1 MIDRRGTFIIAEA
14 GVNHNGSLDM
24 AKRLV
29 EEAKRAGADSIK
41 FQTFRADR
49 LASIDAR
56 KASYQ
61 EETTPVGESQ
71 YTMLKSLEL
80 SGDDHIELMDHCRK
94 NDIMFLSSPFD
105 EESADLLEHLGV
117 TAFKIP
123 SGEITNLPFLTHLA
137 GKRKPLIL
145 STGMSTLGEIEE
157 ALATFHSA
165 GNSDVSLLHCV
176 TEYPAPFD
184 EINLNALISIRTA
197 FGLPT
202 GYSDHTRG
210 IEIAI
215 AAVALGAVIIEKHF
229 TLDSTL
235 PGPDHRASIEPLEF
249 KRMVTAIRNVERA
262 MGDGIKRPAA
272 CELRNI
278 PIVRRSLVAAR
289 DIRAGETITSPDI
302 VVKRPGTGIFPRDLN
317 AVIGM
322 RATSPI
328 PRDTVLTWGH
338 FK

>member
-1 MIDRRGTFIIAEA
+1 
-14 GVNHNGSLDM
+14 
-24 AKRLV
+24 
-29 EEAKRAGADSIK
+29 
-41 FQTFRADR
+41 
-49 LASIDAR
+49 
-56 KASYQ
+56 
-61 EETTPVGESQ
+61 
-71 YTMLKSLEL
+71 
-80 SGDDHIELMDHCRK
+80 
-94 NDIMFLSSPFD
+94 
-105 EESADLLEHLGV
+105 LGV

-184 EINLNALISIRTA
+184 EINLKALISIRTA
-197 FGLPT
+197 FGLPV

-235 PGPDHRASIEPLEF
+235 PGPDHRASLEPLEF

-289 DIRAGETITSPDI
+289 DIRAGETITSSDI
-302 VVKRPGTGIFPRDLN
+302 AVKRPGTGISPRDLN
-317 AVIGM
+317 AVVGM

>member
-1 MIDRRGTFIIAEA
+1 MIGRNGTFIIAEA
-14 GVNHNGSLDM
+14 GVNHNGSLEV

-29 EEAKRAGADSIK
+29 EEAKQAGADSIK
-41 FQTFRADR
+41 VQTFRADT
-49 LASIDAR
+49 LASTEAK

-61 EETTPVGESQ
+61 KESTPADESQ
-71 YTMLKSLEL
+71 YTMLKGLEL
-80 SGDDHIELMDHCRK
+80 SDDDHIELMNHCRE
-94 NDIMFLSSPFD
+94 NGIMFLSSPFD

-137 GKRKPLIL
+137 AKRKPLIL

-157 ALATFHSA
+157 ALNTFRSS
-165 GNSDVSLLHCV
+165 GNSDVTLLHCV

-184 EINLNALISIRTA
+184 EINLKALLSLEKA
-197 FGLPT
+197 FGLPV
-202 GYSDHTRG
+202 GYSDHTLG

-215 AAVALGAVIIEKHF
+215 AAVALGAVVIEKHF
-229 TLDSTL
+229 TLDRTL
-235 PGPDHRASIEPLEF
+235 PGPDHRASLEPHEF
-249 KRMVTAIRNVERA
+249 KRMVSAIRNVENA

-272 CELRNI
+272 CEIRNI

-289 DIRAGETITSPDI
+289 DIRAGETITSADI
-302 VVKRPGTGIFPRDLN
+302 AVKRPGTGIFPRDLN
-317 AVIGM
+317 AVVGM
-322 RATSPI
+322 RATFPI
-328 PRDTVLTWGH
+328 PRDTVLTWEH